1 MQLPTALWRRQ
12 LAFRGHPIATKERP
26 WREYSAIHPN
36 FADAQEIDDLGGE
49 WLETYLPRTRVDERN
64 ALLHTLM
71 RQDVGLVDHNLNVLH
86 GVELRNPLA
95 DIRII
100 AYCLSIPNH
109 LFHSWDLP
117 RPLIRIAMRGLLPDS
132 VLLNCTRGVQGADI
146 YRRLRAH
153 RSRILEDL
161 DRLNESELAREVLD
175 LSRMRAA
182 TEQWLNQG
190 GVATPIINPLLVF
203 GLSMGRFLIWLER
216 EGIH

>member
-1 MQLPTALWRRQ
+1 
-12 LAFRGHPIATKERP
+12 
-26 WREYSAIHPN
+26 
-36 FADAQEIDDLGGE
+36 
-49 WLETYLPRTRVDERN
+49 
-64 ALLHTLM
+64 
-71 RQDVGLVDHNLNVLH
+71 
-86 GVELRNPLA
+86 
-95 DIRII
+95 
-100 AYCLSIPNH
+100 
-109 LFHSWDLP
+109 
-117 RPLIRIAMRGLLPDS
+117 MRGLLPDS

-175 LSRMRAA
+175 LSRMRAV